1 MIYPKKGDIVK
12 ADAEP
17 HSGHEMGGHN
27 PNKGTIRR
35 HYVVMSTTAY
45 NEATH
50 MFIGMPI
57 TTSDKYQDNPRY
69 KPILIP
75 GGNGDGVKGYVVLW
89 QLQNFDF
96 DSRNGKIVNH
106 VSVQILDKL
115 QKFVNDMVGSE

>member
-1 MIYPKKGDIVK
+1 MIFPKKGDVIV

-17 HSGHEMGGHN
+17 HSGHEMGGHDPKTKN
-27 PNKGTIRR
+27 IRR
-35 HYVVMSTTAY
+35 HYVVMSTDEY

-57 TTSDKYQDNPRY
+57 TTSSKYENNPRY

-75 GGNGDGVKGYVVLW
+75 GGNGEGVKGFVVLW

-96 DSRNGKIVNH
+96 ESRHGKIVNH
-106 VSVQILDKL
+106 VSDIYLDEL
-115 QKFVNDMVGSE
+115 QQYVDDMVGHD

>member
-1 MIYPKKGDIVK
+1 MIYPRKGDIVI

-17 HSGHEMGGHN
+17 HFGHEMGGHN
-27 PNKGTIRR
+27 TKNGNIRR
-35 HYVVMSTTAY
+35 HYVVMSTTEY

-57 TTSDKYQDNPRY
+57 TTSNKYKDNPRY
-69 KPILIP
+69 KSLLIP
-75 GGNGDGVKGYVVLW
+75 GASRNGVKGYIVLW

-106 VSVQILDKL
+106 IGVQLMDEL
-115 QKFVNDMVGSE
+115 QQYVDDMVGHE

>member
-1 MIYPKKGDIVK
+1 MIYPKKGDIVV

-27 PNKGTIRR
+27 PKTGNIRR
-35 HYVVMSTTAY
+35 HYVVMSTTEY

-57 TTSDKYQDNPRY
+57 TTSDKYANNRRY

-75 GGNGDGVKGYVVLW
+75 GDKRSGVKGYIVLW

-96 DSRNGKIVNH
+96 DSRNGEIVNH
-106 VSVQILDKL
+106 INIQLMDEL
-115 QKFVNDMVGSE
+115 QQFVDDMVGHE